1 MRKFIIVLICLCFSS
16 FAFADKWKSETT
28 NFESKA
34 QLKQHRIHKWQGL
47 CKQNGLDLRTYPIWT
62 DVEKAKAQQL
72 WNDSISDY
80 NERKTKLKQDLKKLS
95 KEAKAKYF
103 QEIGIDEQ
111 NEDAWLE
118 D

>member
-1 MRKFIIVLICLCFSS
+1 MS
-16 FAFADKWKSETT
+16 KWKSETT
-28 NFESKA
+28 ELESKA
-34 QLKQHRIHKWQGL
+34 QLKQHRIHLWQGL
-47 CKQNGLDLRTYPIWT
+47 CKQNDLDLQTYPVWT
-62 DVEKAKAQQL
+62 DVEKAKA
-72 WNDSISDY
+72 
-80 NERKTKLKQDLKKLS
+80 KLKQDLKKLS